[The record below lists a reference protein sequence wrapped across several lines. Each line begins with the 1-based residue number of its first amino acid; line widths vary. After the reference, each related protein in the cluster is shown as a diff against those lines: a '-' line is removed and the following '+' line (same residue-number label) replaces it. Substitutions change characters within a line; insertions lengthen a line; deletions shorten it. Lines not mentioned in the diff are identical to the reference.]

1 MCYFIN
7 ALSLEKSALSTKIRG
22 FSTDK
27 MGQNSMEELIPSPNA
42 FKPTMIALAP

>member
-7 ALSLEKSALSTKIRG
+7 ALSLEKSALSTKIHG

-27 MGQNSMEELIPSPNA
+27 TEWNSMEELVPSPNA
-42 FKPTMIALAP
+42 FKPAMIALAP